1 MERFIKTTIA
11 TLVLTL
17 SASAH
22 AGIFTKLAVGAA
34 MAGGTALVATSAGA
48 KPRVDCTDP
57 DVKAKHPFICAGKA
71 KLAAGKEKLKEMK
84 EAKQAK

>member
-1 MERFIKTTIA
+1 MKRQTKATVAILIFTI
-11 TLVLTL
+11 

-34 MAGGTALVATSAGA
+34 LAGSTAFVATSAGA

-57 DVKAKHPFICAGKA
+57 DVRAKHPFICAGKD
-71 KLAAGKEKLKEMK
+71 KIAAEKEKLKEMK
-84 EAKQAK
+84 EAKQSK